1 MNIPNCMKPTPVPTN
16 YMNLTSEYDP
26 NTDPELDQNEP
37 LTQDP
42 NENGYVENPEL
53 IVYLRSFI

>member
-1 MNIPNCMKPTPVPTN
+1 
-16 YMNLTSEYDP
+16 MNLTSEYDP